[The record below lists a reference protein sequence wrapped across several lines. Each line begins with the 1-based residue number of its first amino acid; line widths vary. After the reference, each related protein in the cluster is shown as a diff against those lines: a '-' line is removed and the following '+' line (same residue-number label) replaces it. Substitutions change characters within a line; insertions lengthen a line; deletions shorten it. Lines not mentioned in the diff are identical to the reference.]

1 MMILVFH
8 KKIIS
13 LLVRPILRK
22 GLFGFSK
29 NLFGFFFVLL
39 GIPTVLQAYIPGES
53 FVSLTDDQGLFSNP
67 TGLSAFDSKG
77 GLLSYEYSQ
86 EKIHQL
92 QLGFNLGA
100 FGFSFDYQTD
110 QKGFDESRWH
120 LTNAFPLFD
129 RSVFFGHR
137 LTAFRSGDF
146 DGTAVI
152 YSPGLLW
159 RPVSFLSLGFT
170 SYNLLQMSSDNLDRI
185 QEAGAALRL
194 GRKLTLGYEIENLES
209 HQLFLQTSLSGVEIG
224 FQIPIYGDKK
234 EYKLSLSYPLDAYM
248 NAAVSVFDDFIP
260 RRVAFSYHRSR
271 NPKAYARSL
280 IIRVPLSLTVK
291 ETEERFA
298 FFKDPSMSV
307 WAVRNHFEQ
316 ILHDPS
322 TGIII
327 FDFSGYSGGAAISK
341 EIQRGI
347 KVLRESGRKVI
358 AYLDDVRPTVL
369 LASASADRIVIEP
382 SARVNLRGLAG
393 TSLYY
398 KGFLDWIG
406 VDVQFLRH
414 GDYKA
419 AVEPY
424 TMDSMSVEARSD
436 RESLYNE
443 WWSVLVEDFQKRL
456 PAGLQ
461 VDDFVKDPLLTAK
474 SAKAR
479 QWVDTILYID
489 QVPAY
494 ALKEFFALDIPQAK
508 AVSWAPTDRKI
519 LADDWTPRS
528 KVAILNIE
536 GTIDKN
542 TEVQSLALIE
552 SVMQGQ
558 EYEALIVR
566 INSPGGDAQAS
577 EKIWRALRVLSESGI
592 PVVASIG
599 DMAASGGYYI
609 ACGADQI
616 IAEKSSI
623 VGSIGIF
630 GGKVNASALLEKL
643 KLRAE
648 TVKTHEHADAES
660 FTRSF
665 SEVEKKALQEYMDDF
680 YLRFTKVVSDATK
693 IPQEKVDQE
702 YGGGRVFVGK
712 KAMSL
717 GLVHSLG
724 GLDDAISAVKKMAKI
739 SVSKQVEIVPLV
751 SKSSYINRVS
761 FKSLAE
767 FVSSFD
773 GDFIWALESDLW
785 PLLQ

>member
-1 MMILVFH
+1 MNQVFL
-8 KKIIS
+8 KKIIFP
-13 LLVRPILRK
+13 LLRPILRK
-22 GLFGFSK
+22 NLFGFSK
-29 NLFGFFFVLL
+29 NLLGFFFVLL
-39 GIPTVLQAYIPGES
+39 GMPTFLQAYIPGES

-67 TGLSAFDSKG
+67 AGLSAFDSKG
-77 GLLSYEYSQ
+77 GLLSYEYSE
-86 EKIHQL
+86 EKVHQL

-100 FGFSFDYQTD
+100 LGFSFDYQTD
-110 QKGFDESRWH
+110 QKGFNESRWN
-120 LTNAFPLFD
+120 LTHSFPLFH
-129 RSVFFGHR
+129 RSLFFGHR
-137 LTAFRSGDF
+137 LTAFRSADF
-146 DGTAVI
+146 NGTAMT

-159 RPVSFLSLGFT
+159 RPVSFLSLGFA
-170 SYNLLQMSSDNLDRI
+170 SYDLLNMSSQEIDRV
-185 QEAGAALRL
+185 QEIGAAFRV
-194 GRKLTLGYEIENLES
+194 GRKLTLGYESQNLKD
-209 HQLFLQTSLSGVEIG
+209 HQVFLQTTISGLELG
-224 FQIPIYGDKK
+224 FQIPVYG
-234 EYKLSLSYPLDAYM
+234 ENSRYKLSLSYPLDAYI
-248 NAAVSVFDDFIP
+248 NTAVTVFDDFIP
-260 RRVAFSYHRSR
+260 RRLALSYHHSR
-271 NPKAYARSL
+271 NPNAYSRAN
-280 IIRVPLSLTVK
+280 IIRVPLSLPVK
-291 ETEERFA
+291 EVQDRFS

-307 WAVRNHFEQ
+307 WAIRNHFEQ

-327 FDFSGYSGGAAISK
+327 FDFSGYTGGAAISK

-347 KVLRESGRKVI
+347 STLRESGRKVV

-369 LASASADRIVIEP
+369 LASATADRIVVEP

-414 GDYKA
+414 GDYKS

-443 WWSVLVEDFQKRL
+443 WWNVLIEDFQKRL
-456 PAGLQ
+456 PAGVR
-461 VDDFVKDPLLTAK
+461 VDDFVKNPLLTAS
-474 SAKAR
+474 SAKSR
-479 QWVDTILYID
+479 QWVDTILYVD
-489 QVPAY
+489 QLPAY
-494 ALKEFFALDIPQAK
+494 ALKEFFGFDVPQAK
-508 AVSWAPTDRKI
+508 AITWAPTNRNI
-519 LADDWTPRS
+519 LANDWAPRS
-528 KVAILNIE
+528 KVAVLNIE

-542 TEVQSLALIE
+542 TEVESIALIDE
-552 SVMQGQ
+552 VMQEGK
-558 EYEALIVR
+558 YEALIVR

-577 EKIWRALRVLSESGI
+577 EKIWRALRVLSKSGT
-592 PVVASIG
+592 PVIASVG

-609 ACGADQI
+609 ACGADLI
-616 IAEKSSI
+616 IAEKTSI

-643 KLRAE
+643 KIRPE

-660 FTRSF
+660 FSRSF

-680 YLRFTKVVSDATK
+680 YARFTKVVSDATK

-702 YGGGRVFVGK
+702 LGGGRVFIGK
-712 KAMSL
+712 TALSN

-724 GLDDAISAVKKMAKI
+724 GFDEAIAAVKRLASI
-739 SVSKQVEIVPLV
+739 RESKQIELVPLI
-751 SKSSYINRVS
+751 SKNSYINRIT